1 MKSKRIKYTILVSS
15 SLLGGAILGGVV
27 ANNQAIVVHADDKA
41 ATKTTSEV
49 PSDQTIKITDENK
62 TVESSETGIQKDTNL
77 DDTAVAG
84 VSRDYNKDGGATVS
98 VREQVLPEDG
108 DNATVHDLGPHTL
121 FNGETKYYA
130 EKQADGSW
138 AAKSVTLSSKTS
150 TNGTKS
156 FNVDVSDLVNKN
168 LVTLDKDLTDGVSIQ
183 VTTDDSDKSGFP
195 SLISGRS
202 FFVSMYGAD
211 TYDDIYG
218 GQATDPEEE
227 TTQFSDA
234 FVNIPNTFHYFENG
248 QLMTGIL
255 NLTYGKVTTTTPE
268 TTTPETTETTKPET
282 TTPETT
288 ETTKPETTDT
298 TEPETTETTTPETTA
313 TDDTDTKTDSKTPVL
328 VPTESGNYVAS
339 GTGTP
344 GNTILILDEDG
355 NTIASGTVGADG
367 KFSITIAGDKVDYSK
382 DYYEKEV
389 AAVNDNKG
397 SEVTATPVNN
407 SAEKAVKLTTSK
419 DQTKL
424 PQTNEAGVF
433 SLLASVAG
441 LLGLGWLFSSKKKL
455 S

>member
-1 MKSKRIKYTILVSS
+1 MKSKKIKYTILVSS

-41 ATKTTSEV
+41 AATKTTSEV
-49 PSDQTIKITDENK
+49 PADQKIKITDENTK
-62 TVESSETGIQKDTNL
+62 ISDNEVATSLGDKSKVNARTDYADDNGTV
-77 DDTAVAG
+77 V
-84 VSRDYNKDGGATVS
+84 TVS
-98 VREQVLPEDG
+98 GKNSDTDYV
-108 DNATVHDLGPHTL
+108 TDLGPGTM

-130 EKQADGSW
+130 EKQDDGTWS
-138 AAKSVTLSSKTS
+138 AKSVTLTSGQKTA
-150 TNGTKS
+150 GTKDFS
-156 FNVDVSDLVNKN
+156 VDVSSLVDGSQI
-168 LVTLDKDLTDGVSIQ
+168 TIEQPLTDGVTAHISSMHHE
-183 VTTDDSDKSGFP
+183 TADYP
-195 SLISGRS
+195 ALIDGRA
-202 FFVSMYGAD
+202 FFVYVYGNK
-211 TYDDIYG
+211 TYDDISHVPV
-218 GQATDPEEE
+218 TDKD
-227 TTQFSDA
+227 TIGTQFSDT
-234 FVNIPNTFHYFENG
+234 FVNIPNTFHYYENG

-288 ETTKPETTDT
+288 ETTKPETTTPETTDT

-407 SAEKAVKLTTSK
+407 SAAKAVKLTTSK

>member
-1 MKSKRIKYTILVSS
+1 MKSKKIKYTILVSS

-27 ANNQAIVVHADDKA
+27 ANNQAIVVHADTNTA

-49 PSDQTIKITDENK
+49 PTDQKIKISDENTK
-62 TVESSETGIQKDTNL
+62 VSDNEVATSLGDKSKVNSRTDYADDNGTV
-77 DDTAVAG
+77 V
-84 VSRDYNKDGGATVS
+84 TVS
-98 VREQVLPEDG
+98 AKNSDTDYV
-108 DNATVHDLGPHTL
+108 TDLGPGTM

-130 EKQADGSW
+130 EKQDDGTW
-138 AAKSVTLSSKTS
+138 TAKSVTL
-150 TNGTKS
+150 TNGPTTSGTKDYA
-156 FNVDVSDLVNKN
+156 VDVSPIVDGGE
-168 LVTLDKDLTDGVSIQ
+168 VTIEQSLTDGVSVHVSSTHHETADYPALIDGQ
-183 VTTDDSDKSGFP
+183 V
-195 SLISGRS
+195 
-202 FFVSMYGAD
+202 FFVEVYGSN
-211 TYDDIYG
+211 TYNDIQHEKNTEDDVLG
-218 GQATDPEEE
+218 
-227 TTQFSDA
+227 TQFSDA
-234 FVNIPNTFHYFENG
+234 FVNIPNTFHYYENG

-268 TTTPETTETTKPET
+268 TTETTKPETTTPETTETTETTKPET

-288 ETTKPETTDT
+288 DT
-298 TEPETTETTTPETTA
+298 SEPETTETTTPTTPETTV
-313 TDDTDTKTDSKTPVL
+313 TDDTATKTDSKTPVL

-344 GNTILILDEDG
+344 GNTINVLDEDG

-367 KFSITIAGDKVDYSK
+367 KFSITVAGDKVDYSK
-382 DYYEKEV
+382 NYYEEEV
-389 AAVNDNKG
+389 PAVNENKG
-397 SEVTATPVNN
+397 SEITATPVNN
-407 SAEKAVKLTTSK
+407 SAAKAVKLTTSK